1 MGLKGLNVNQNKVSP
16 LDSIAY
22 APALGGSSKRQN
34 TSVDVK
40 NELHWKEKRAILE
53 HINRKYRA
61 NNQSFWK

>member
-40 NELHWKEKRAILE
+40 NELH
-53 HINRKYRA
+53 
-61 NNQSFWK
+61 